1 MFEIQLLLYMSIIST
16 IFYLNLRSRTH
27 NRQFE
32 INNYLKL
39 KLEGGRT
46 NIYVKGRIFQQ
57 CKYLLLNIPIDR
69 IEDYDEIE
77 SIDEAAEFLDRSLER
92 NQNMNGRISPEEEF
106 MGHCSN
112 LQVWEENGYD
122 TRILHRNLAFP
133 LLKRLS
139 EVGDPIA
146 KKVFREEIAIRFA
159 SKHPTVTQFLTQN
172 GYLKY
177 LSSEEFES
185 ILDEINPSILD
196 ELVAQIKSKLEL
208 NPTPDFTR
216 LMTYFVN
223 EILRNFGIEHISLLT
238 SRIINEIPKNY
249 REIFV
254 KNVFNR
260 LQSRSNFPLL
270 KYINSHL
277 EYFKDFEFNYDFI
290 KCKNKIIGIFKNEK
304 MYLNNQNINSI
315 SDIEVT
321 NNNLGNIIELDL
333 SNNLISDFKGLEKF
347 PNVKILKINNNRI
360 ISIEE
365 LENNPNIHSLSL
377 RNNRI
382 SEFKGLKRFMNL
394 KHLDLSGNNNIT
406 EIPEVLNE
414 LPTIETVK
422 LWNCNLKKF
431 SKSTE
436 KYFWMNQNYRYFSG
450 YSQRDKEFYETAFER
465 IASSNNKLYK
475 HFVQWVLRMKDLMLG
490 HKFTYRDIQ
499 RFETETLRNAIW
511 SGRVTH
517 DFEKWLLNKSQTKIS
532 SFF

>member
-1 MFEIQLLLYMSIIST
+1 M
-16 IFYLNLRSRTH
+16 
-27 NRQFE
+27 
-32 INNYLKL
+32 
-39 KLEGGRT
+39 
-46 NIYVKGRIFQQ
+46 
-57 CKYLLLNIPIDR
+57 YLLLNIPIDR
-69 IEDYDEIE
+69 IEDYDEID
-77 SIDEAAEFLDRSLER
+77 SIDEAAEFLDRSLEGNR
-92 NQNMNGRISPEEEF
+92 NVSRKITPEEEF

-112 LQVWEENGYD
+112 LQVWAENGYD

-185 ILDEINPSILD
+185 ILDETNPSILN
-196 ELVAQIKSKLEL
+196 ELIIQVKNNFEV
-208 NPTPDFTR
+208 NPTPNFTH

-223 EILRNFGIEHISLLT
+223 ELLRNFGIEHISLIT
-238 SRIINEIPKNY
+238 SRILNEIPKNH
-249 REIFV
+249 RDIFV
-254 KNVFNR
+254 KNVYNR
-260 LQSRSNFPLL
+260 LKSKSNFPLI
-270 KYINSHL
+270 KYINRHL

-304 MYLNNQNINSI
+304 MYLNNQNINVI

-321 NNNLGNIIELDL
+321 NNNLDNIVELDL
-333 SNNLISDFKGLEKF
+333 SNNLITDFRGLEKF
-347 PNVKILKINNNRI
+347 PNVKILKLNNNRI
-360 ISIEE
+360 TGIEA
-365 LENNPNIHSLSL
+365 LENNKNIHSLSL

-382 SEFKGLKRFMNL
+382 SEFKGLKRFKNL
-394 KHLDLSGNNNIT
+394 KYLDLSGNINIT

-414 LPTIETVK
+414 LPAIETVK
-422 LWNCNLKKF
+422 LWNCNIKKLT
-431 SKSTE
+431 KSTE

-450 YSQRDKEFYETAFER
+450 CSQRDKEFYETAFER

-475 HFVQWVLRMKDLMLG
+475 HFVQWVLRMRNLMLN

-499 RFETETLRNAIW
+499 RFENETSRNAVW
-511 SGRVTH
+511 SGRVTNE
-517 DFEKWLLNKSQTKIS
+517 FVKWLLDKSQTKIT

>member
-1 MFEIQLLLYMSIIST
+1 MYEIQLLLYMSIISI
-16 IFYLNLRSRTH
+16 IFYVNLRSRTPI
-27 NRQFE
+27 RQFE
-32 INNYLKL
+32 INKYLKL
-39 KLEGGRT
+39 KLEGERT

-77 SIDEAAEFLDRSLER
+77 SIDEAAEYLDRSLER
-92 NQNMNGRISPEEEF
+92 NQNFNRRISPEEEF

-112 LQVWEENGYD
+112 LQVWAENGYD

-159 SKHPTVTQFLTQN
+159 SKHPSVTQFLTQN

-185 ILDEINPSILD
+185 ILDEINPSILV
-196 ELVAQIKSKLEL
+196 ELITQIKNNLKL

-223 EILRNFGIEHISLLT
+223 ELLRNFGIDHISLIT
-238 SRIINEIPKNY
+238 SRIINEVPKNH
-249 REIFV
+249 RENFV
-254 KNVFNR
+254 KSVYSK
-260 LQSRSNFPLL
+260 LKSRRNFPLL

-277 EYFKDFEFNYDFI
+277 EYFKGFEFNYDFI

-304 MYLNNQNINSI
+304 MYLNNQNINKI

-321 NNNLGNIIELDL
+321 NNNLGNIAELDL
-333 SNNLISDFKGLEKF
+333 SNNLISDLKGLEKF
-347 PNVKILKINNNRI
+347 PNVKILKLNNNRI
-360 ISIEE
+360 VGIEE
-365 LENNPNIHSLSL
+365 LENNVNIHSLYL
-377 RNNRI
+377 RNNSI
-382 SEFKGLKRFMNL
+382 SEFTGLKRFKNL
-394 KHLDLSGNNNIT
+394 KHLDLSGNMNIT

-431 SKSTE
+431 TKSTE

-450 YSQRDKEFYETAFER
+450 YSQRDKDFYETAYER
-465 IASSNNKLYK
+465 VASSNNKLYK
-475 HFVQWVLRMKDLMLG
+475 HFVEWVLRMKDLMLG
-490 HKFTYRDIQ
+490 QKFTYRDIQ
-499 RFETETLRNAIW
+499 RFENETLRNAIW
-511 SGRVTH
+511 SGRVTN
-517 DFEKWLLNKSQTKIS
+517 DFEKWLLNKSQMKIS